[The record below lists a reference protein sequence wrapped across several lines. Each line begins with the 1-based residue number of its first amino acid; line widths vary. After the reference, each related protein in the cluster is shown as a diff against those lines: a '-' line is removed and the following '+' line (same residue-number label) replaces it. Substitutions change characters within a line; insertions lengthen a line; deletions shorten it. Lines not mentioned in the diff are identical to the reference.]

1 VTSAHHP
8 HAPGYRAIRWNADW
22 ITRPLFGLA
31 LAALAIGVLFSA
43 PPYFAALTVAISIA
57 AAWEWH
63 RIVSKGNAF
72 RAEVANNALSVA
84 VAVIVLL
91 ATRHTWIALIVL
103 AGGAGVAWKLARG
116 GVHPFWQAGG
126 VLYLGLP
133 TLALISLRAF
143 VPGVV
148 AIPALGLTEP
158 RGALVIVGM
167 FLIVWATDT
176 GALIFGNLIGGPRM
190 APKLSPGK
198 TWAGTIGG
206 SVVGALVFTFYI
218 SNFLGGSALPAL
230 AFGFAFSFIAHAGDL
245 AESLVKRRFGL
256 KNSGALIP
264 GHGGVL
270 DRIDSTLACAPVMAL
285 LVFVAH
291 FNPLFGVHAS

>member
-1 VTSAHHP
+1 
-8 HAPGYRAIRWNADW
+8 
-22 ITRPLFGLA
+22 LFGIILGLIA
-31 LAALAIGVLFSA
+31 LAVVFYSATALAVFIAIGFI
-43 PPYFAALTVAISIA
+43 PAAF
-57 AAWEWH
+57 EWH
-63 RIVSKGNAF
+63 RCVGGGVVHDK
-72 RAEVANNALSVA
+72 EVGHRNEAILTAVA
-84 VAVIVLL
+84 VALSEAVFLYSGSFLAGVL
-91 ATRHTWIALIVL
+91 TVL
-103 AGGAGVAWKLARG
+103 AGTIAQFVLAMRQNKHPGWQAAGV
-116 GVHPFWQAGG
+116 P
-126 VLYLGLP
+126 YL
-133 TLALISLRAF
+133 
-143 VPGVV
+143 
-148 AIPALGLTEP
+148 AIPALCLVALCALQHGSLIVVGL
-158 RGALVIVGM
+158 L
-167 FLIVWATDT
+167 LIVWATDT
-176 GALIFGNLIGGPRM
+176 GALIIGNLIGGPRM

>member
-1 VTSAHHP
+1 MSSGQD
-8 HAPGYRAIRWNADW
+8 HAPGYRAIRFNMDW
-22 ITRPLFGLA
+22 ITRPLFGIILGLIA
-31 LAALAIGVLFSA
+31 LAVVFYSATALAVFIAIGFI
-43 PPYFAALTVAISIA
+43 PAAF
-57 AAWEWH
+57 EWH
-63 RIVSKGNAF
+63 RCVGGGVVHDK
-72 RAEVANNALSVA
+72 EVGHRNEAILTAVTVALGEA
-84 VAVIVLL
+84 VFLYSGTFLAGVL
-91 ATRHTWIALIVL
+91 TVL
-103 AGGAGVAWKLARG
+103 AGTIAQFVLAMRQDKHPGWQAAGV
-116 GVHPFWQAGG
+116 P
-126 VLYLGLP
+126 YL
-133 TLALISLRAF
+133 
-143 VPGVV
+143 
-148 AIPALGLTEP
+148 AIPALCLVALCALQHGSLIVVGL
-158 RGALVIVGM
+158 L
-167 FLIVWATDT
+167 LIVWATDT
-176 GALIFGNLIGGPRM
+176 GALIIGNLIGGPRM